1 MIDYNKKIYH
11 YLILFVLT
19 PYLLTNNCFAKPKNY
34 KEILH
39 PADTAQYSSRL
50 SPKNTT
56 GNSPFFKK
64 QRKDG
69 FIALPLVY
77 YSPDT
82 RWAAGGMVAYHFKF
96 ITPGKKAAHSRLSY
110 IQLTSDYTQNK
121 QLDVWG
127 QWRIFMNDNDYIWSG
142 EARYRNYPDRYYG
155 VGNLTLNDAE
165 ETYSY
170 DLLRFQSRVSR
181 QLVKNVYLG
190 LDYEISKYYNMTL
203 QQGKSLESSQVE
215 GTKGGINSG
224 LGLVFMIDTRDNV
237 VSASRGFFLET
248 SCYLFDGVLG
258 SNFSYSN
265 YNFTFNK
272 YFAIG
277 QKMVIATNTV
287 MTFNTGEVPFVN
299 LARAGGNSVL
309 RGYAQYRFRDYNFI
323 ASQVE
328 YRYMFLKRLGVV
340 AFAGLGDVFNKSE
353 DLDANALKY
362 SVGGGVRIALDAKEK
377 INLRVD
383 YGVGRD
389 NNGVYVSVTEAF

>member
-1 MIDYNKKIYH
+1 MINYNKKIYFS
-11 YLILFVLT
+11 LILFVLI
-19 PYLLTNNCFAKPKNY
+19 PYLLTNNCLAKPKNLV
-34 KEILH
+34 KILH
-39 PADTAQYSSRL
+39 ATDTAQYISRL
-50 SPKNTT
+50 SPENTT
-56 GNSPFFKK
+56 NTSPFFKK

-77 YSPDT
+77 YTPDT
-82 RWAAGGMVAYHFKF
+82 RWAVGGMMAYHFKF
-96 ITPGKKAAHSRLSY
+96 VTPGKKAARSRLSY

-127 QWRIFMNDNDYIWSG
+127 QWRIFMNDNNYIWVG

-155 VGNLTLNDAE
+155 VGNFTLEDAE
-165 ETYSY
+165 ETYAY

-190 LDYEISKYYNMTL
+190 VDYEISKYYNMTL
-203 QQGKSLESSQVE
+203 QQGKSLENSNIV

-224 LGLVFMIDTRDNV
+224 LGVVFMIDTRDNV
-237 VSASRGFFLET
+237 VSASKGFFLQT
-248 SCYLFDGVLG
+248 SAYVFDKNLG
-258 SNFSYSN
+258 GDFNYNN

-272 YFAIG
+272 YFAIN

-287 MTFNTGEVPFVN
+287 MNLNTGEVPFIN
-299 LARAGGNSVL
+299 LARAGGHSIL

-328 YRYMFLKRLGVV
+328 YRYMFLKKLGVA
-340 AFAGLGDVFNKSE
+340 AFAGLGDVFNKSD
-353 DLDANALKY
+353 DLDADLLKY
-362 SVGGGVRIALDAKEK
+362 SLGGGVRIALDAKEK

-389 NNGVYVSVTEAF
+389 NTGVYVSVTEAF